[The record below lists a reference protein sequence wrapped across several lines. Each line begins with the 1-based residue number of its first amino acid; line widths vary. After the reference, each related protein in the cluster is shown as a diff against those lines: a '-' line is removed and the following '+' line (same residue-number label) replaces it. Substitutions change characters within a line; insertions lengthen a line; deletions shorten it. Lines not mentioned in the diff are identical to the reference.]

1 MIIYSTYL
9 LWASLKKAREISTV
23 LAFLQ
28 DTCRLTSTS
37 SKPFVVVRTVPCR
50 LLTLYL
56 KKGGETMFVG
66 TAAHQ
71 VARSWVCDAFRKSSS
86 HIKFCR
92 LFEDW
97 EPLHLH
103 LHHACMAWRE
113 EGKWK
118 KRYNSTLLYFGYTLA
133 HTQRNDTT
141 HTSLT
146 IIIHLTQETTTT
158 KPVYFLPNYLRLLH
172 LQYLRFRQKHV
183 STL

>member
-141 HTSLT
+141 HTSLNNHYPSYT
-146 IIIHLTQETTTT
+146 RDDDRQTSL
-158 KPVYFLPNYLRLLH
+158 LPPQLFALAPPTV
-172 LQYLRFRQKHV
+172 LRFRQKHV